1 MTEEPGGDSDTS
13 QKAKRRAPNAPANQQ
28 ADAPDLAAEREALW
42 EASAL
47 STANSVP
54 EADFSPGVRAALDHI
69 FPAEQPR
76 LGRVAER
83 SAIYGAGATDGAG
96 EGLEALTDRYGVTL
110 ETLAT
115 RLDLSAEILRA
126 PSSDCPPA
134 LLVEVA
140 KALRTPMAE
149 VALALSSN
157 DDREHT
163 PAQGHSFA
171 ERIRTAPSL
180 TEEQRRRWLAL
191 LAADPA

>member
-28 ADAPDLAAEREALW
+28 ADAPDLAAERDALW

-47 STANSVP
+47 SPADSVP
-54 EADFSPGVRAALDHI
+54 EAGFSLGVHAALDHI

-83 SAIYGAGATDGAG
+83 SAVYGAGAPDGAG
-96 EGLEALTDRYGVTL
+96 EGLEALADRYGVTL

-115 RLDLSAEILRA
+115 RLDLSAEVLRA
-126 PSSDCPPA
+126 PSSDCPSA

-140 KALRTPMAE
+140 KALRAPMAE
-149 VALALSSN
+149 VALALRADN
-157 DDREHT
+157 DRGQAPNQD
-163 PAQGHSFA
+163 GSFA
-171 ERIRTAPSL
+171 ERVRTAPSL